1 MARLFI
7 TQREINFISDI
18 TKEIVK
24 DVVGQKIYYYPVSE
38 TKTKSHEVYDEAL
51 QKIFDNPIVVDVLVN
66 SEFQTETKINKFG
79 IDAQFTLEVY
89 IQHRDMVEKTINP
102 SIGDYFSFGAIF
114 YEIAEYKYM
123 RTIYGQS
130 ENIDGVSLVG
140 TRVRESQFK
149 ALTNG
154 PTDIKY
160 TDQDAIQGTFVQ
172 QRGYVNDSNGDPTG
186 DVRDLVKNGV
196 LDEPLSGQK
205 QVSQKGDSTGAGNA
219 FYDEE

>member
-7 TQREINFISDI
+7 TKREINFISDI

-38 TKTKSHEVYDEAL
+38 TKTKSHEVYDESL
-51 QKIFDNPIVVDVLVN
+51 KKIFDNPINVDVLVN

-79 IDAQFTLEVY
+79 IDTQFTLEVY
-89 IQHRDMVEKTINP
+89 IQHRDMIEKGINP
-102 SIGDYFSFGAIF
+102 SIGDYFCFGAIF
-114 YEIAEYKYM
+114 YEITEYKYM
-123 RTIYGQS
+123 RTIYGQA
-130 ENIDGVSLVG
+130 ENIDGVSLIG

-160 TDQDAIQGTFVQ
+160 NDPDAVQDTFVQ
-172 QRGYVNDSNGDPTG
+172 QRGYATDANGEETG

-196 LDEPLSGQK
+196 LEEPLTGPK
-205 QVSQKGDSTGAGNA
+205 QVSPAGDSTGVGSA

>member
-24 DVVGQKIYYYPVSE
+24 DVIGQKIYYYPISE

-51 QKIFDNPIVVDVLVN
+51 QKIFDNPVSIDVLVN
-66 SEFQTETKINKFG
+66 AEFQTETQINKFG
-79 IDAQFTLEVY
+79 VDAQFTLEVY
-89 IQHRDMVEKTINP
+89 IQHRDMVEKGINP
-102 SIGDYFSFGAIF
+102 CIGDYFSFGSVF
-114 YEIAEYKYM
+114 YEITEYKYM
-123 RTIYGQS
+123 RTIYGQA
-130 ENIDGVSLVG
+130 ENIDGVSLTG

-149 ALTNG
+149 ALTVG

-160 TDQDAIQGTFVQ
+160 TDEDAIQKTFVQ
-172 QRGYVNDSNGDPTG
+172 QRGFSENKEGTTS

-196 LDEPLSGQK
+196 LDPPLTGPK
-205 QVSQKGDSTGAGNA
+205 EVSDLGDPNDVGNA
-219 FYDEE
+219 FYDED